1 MAPIRNKVMSNDLLD
16 KHNEKIF
23 TCIECGLVLPES
35 SQFQG
40 KPVCIS
46 CVIESGIIIQ
56 NDTVENNTLGE
67 EENVITSASDNL
79 ISSLESLSD
88 AIKDSELFNETLIE
102 PEAFE
107 ESDEIAELEEIEES
121 DEHAELEEIEESDEH
136 AELEEIEESD
146 EHAELEESDEHAE
159 LEEIEESD
167 EIYESENAIITDN
180 TNLENTIEN
189 NMSTTKIEENDW
201 TTIPAGTFLMGSADA
216 GIDSDEHLHEVTV
229 SDFKI
234 LKTPVTFEQYDAFCE
249 ETGKPKYNDCKWGR
263 NNRPV
268 IYVSYWDAVD
278 YAQWLSTKTG
288 WECRLPTEAE
298 WEYACRANTDTEY
311 NTGKTITT
319 AQANYD
325 GETPYLLAS
334 TGISRNKTMPV
345 KTFPENAFGLYEMH
359 GNVSEWCASEY
370 DPSYSGS
377 EQIDGSLD
385 RSNNIPRTLRG
396 GSWNNSLDELR
407 SATRHKS
414 NPTKRSNEWGF
425 RLVRVD

>member
-102 PEAFE
+102 PEAIE
-107 ESDEIAELEEIEES
+107 ESDEIAELEEIK
-121 DEHAELEEIEESDEH
+121 
-136 AELEEIEESD
+136 
-146 EHAELEESDEHAE
+146 ESDEHAE

>member
-107 ESDEIAELEEIEES
+107 ESDEI
-121 DEHAELEEIEESDEH
+121 
-136 AELEEIEESD
+136 
-146 EHAELEESDEHAE
+146 AE

-385 RSNNIPRTLRG
+385 RSNNIPRALRG

>member
-102 PEAFE
+102 PEAIE
-107 ESDEIAELEEIEES
+107 ESDEIAELEEIK
-121 DEHAELEEIEESDEH
+121 
-136 AELEEIEESD
+136 
-146 EHAELEESDEHAE
+146 ESDEHAE

-385 RSNNIPRTLRG
+385 RSNNIPRALRG

>member
-1 MAPIRNKVMSNDLLD
+1 MAPSRNKVMSNDLLD

-107 ESDEIAELEEIEES
+107 ESDEI
-121 DEHAELEEIEESDEH
+121 
-136 AELEEIEESD
+136 
-146 EHAELEESDEHAE
+146 AE

>member
-107 ESDEIAELEEIEES
+107 ESDEIAELEEI
-121 DEHAELEEIEESDEH
+121 
-136 AELEEIEESD
+136 
-146 EHAELEESDEHAE
+146 EESDEHAE

-385 RSNNIPRTLRG
+385 RSNNIPRALRG

>member
-1 MAPIRNKVMSNDLLD
+1 MSNDLLD

-107 ESDEIAELEEIEES
+107 ESDEI
-121 DEHAELEEIEESDEH
+121 
-136 AELEEIEESD
+136 
-146 EHAELEESDEHAE
+146 AE

>member
-107 ESDEIAELEEIEES
+107 ESDEI
-121 DEHAELEEIEESDEH
+121 
-136 AELEEIEESD
+136 
-146 EHAELEESDEHAE
+146 AE

>member
-56 NDTVENNTLGE
+56 NDTVENNALGE

-102 PEAFE
+102 PEAIE
-107 ESDEIAELEEIEES
+107 ESDEIAELEEIK
-121 DEHAELEEIEESDEH
+121 
-136 AELEEIEESD
+136 
-146 EHAELEESDEHAE
+146 ESDEHAE

-216 GIDSDEHLHEVTV
+216 GIDSDEHFHEVTV

>member
-1 MAPIRNKVMSNDLLD
+1 MTPIRNKVMSNDLLD

-107 ESDEIAELEEIEES
+107 ESDEIAELEEI
-121 DEHAELEEIEESDEH
+121 
-136 AELEEIEESD
+136 
-146 EHAELEESDEHAE
+146 EESDEHAE

-385 RSNNIPRTLRG
+385 RSNNIPRALRG